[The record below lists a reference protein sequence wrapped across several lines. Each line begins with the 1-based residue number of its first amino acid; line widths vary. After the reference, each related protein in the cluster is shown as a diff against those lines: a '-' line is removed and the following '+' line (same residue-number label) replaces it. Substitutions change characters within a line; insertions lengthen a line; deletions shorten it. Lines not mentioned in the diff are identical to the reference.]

1 MNSGLD
7 ASNAKFK
14 RNQTFTL
21 PVKRV
26 AQPYKLPAT
35 SPITKNPANW
45 RGFRSSVGLE
55 LAVLALLALT
65 AAMLLA
71 RLVITALLL
80 LTRLMIAALLLLT
93 GLLIA
98 ALLLLT
104 GFLVGILILVL
115 RHNLISP
122 TLFGFGTRSLPS
134 RLSRQ

>member
-1 MNSGLD
+1 MP
-7 ASNAKFK
+7 K
-14 RNQTFTL
+14 R
-21 PVKRV
+21 P
-26 AQPYKLPAT
+26 
-35 SPITKNPANW
+35 PITKSPANR
-45 RGFRSSVGLE
+45 RGFRSSLGLE
-55 LAVLALLALT
+55 LTVLALLALT
-65 AAMLLA
+65 AALLA
-71 RLVITALLL
+71 TLAGPLTAALLL
-80 LTRLMIAALLLLT
+80 LTRLVIATLLLLT